1 MEPSIPSATLTV
13 NIKITIRTNI
23 NNSTT
28 AINFNLK
35 LIWSKVSTFI
45 STKYVYYWNCNS
57 GYSSMS
63 AVLGSPEKL
72 EWVDG
77 IEQILLLSFSS

>member
-1 MEPSIPSATLTV
+1 MQNLESSIPSATLTV
-13 NIKITIRTNI
+13 NVNITIRTSI

-28 AINFNLK
+28 AINFNRR
-35 LIWSKVSTFI
+35 LIWSKVSAFI
-45 STKYVYYWNCNS
+45 STKYVYYGNCNS

-72 EWVDG
+72 E
-77 IEQILLLSFSS
+77 